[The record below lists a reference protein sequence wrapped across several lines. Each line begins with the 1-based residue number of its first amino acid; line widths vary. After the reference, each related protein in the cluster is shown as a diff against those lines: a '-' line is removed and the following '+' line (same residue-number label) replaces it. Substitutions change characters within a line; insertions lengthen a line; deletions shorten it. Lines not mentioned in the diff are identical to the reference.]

1 MAMRVLLDT
10 NVVLDLLLAREPF
23 VQDALLL
30 FAMGEA
36 GELDLL
42 LSSDAVSTVFYVVER
57 NKDAMTARRAI
68 TSLLGR
74 MRLLPLRE
82 SDVLRG
88 LGYDF
93 IDIEDALVASVA
105 EEAKAEV
112 IISRNV
118 KDFANSPVATVTPS
132 EFLAFWQMRLAD
144 KPC

>member
-36 GELDLL
+36 GELDLM

>member
-1 MAMRVLLDT
+1 MAMRILLDT